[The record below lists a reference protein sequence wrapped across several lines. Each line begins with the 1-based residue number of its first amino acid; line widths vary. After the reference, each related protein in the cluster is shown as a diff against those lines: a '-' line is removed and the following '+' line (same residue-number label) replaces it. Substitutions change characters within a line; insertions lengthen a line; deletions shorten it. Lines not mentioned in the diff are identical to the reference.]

1 MSLVVLFL
9 HTASV
14 YEVPHE
20 GGPPSEEKVEE
31 PRQLLNP
38 VYGTDED
45 VTPTAAPAATRTA
58 TATTATTAT
67 SSGYETVDAEYSA
80 IGAKRPSEHKFVNP
94 IYGDELTSNIYSQA
108 THNGHSQNEPP
119 QETEP
124 PVSST
129 YSHVLPPDQGPGD
142 NELDSNEYSHT
153 MHSQNQPPVTSD
165 DPMYSHMVVPG
176 EGPDNDGDNLYSHTN
191 HQPEQPRPKQHQH
204 QTSPGVEYDVLNLP
218 HYDDPNT
225 LQAPAAPEV
234 DIGVRYEVADVGQT
248 ATDSTPSAAIYN
260 ELEEHMYSTVDK

>member
-1 MSLVVLFL
+1 M
-9 HTASV
+9 
-14 YEVPHE
+14 
-20 GGPPSEEKVEE
+20 EE

-45 VTPTAAPAATRTA
+45 VNPTAAPAETRTA

-80 IGAKRPSEHKFVNP
+80 IGVKKPSEHKFVNP
-94 IYGDELTSNIYSQA
+94 IYGDELTSNVYSQA
-108 THNGHSQNEPP
+108 THNGHSQNETP
-119 QETEP
+119 QVTEP
-124 PVSST
+124 PVSNT
-129 YSHVLPPDQGPGD
+129 YSHVLPPDQGPG
-142 NELDSNEYSHT
+142 ELNSNEYSHT
-153 MHSQNQPPVTSD
+153 VHNGDPQNQPPATFN
-165 DPMYSHMVVPG
+165 DPMYSHM
-176 EGPDNDGDNLYSHTN
+176 EGRPDDSSNWYSHTN
-191 HQPEQPRPKQHQH
+191 HQPEQPRAKQHQL

-248 ATDSTPSAAIYN
+248 ATDSTPSAAI
-260 ELEEHMYSTVDK
+260 